1 MFNKILGWIRSV
13 INKMFNTNIGTKF
26 NVDIAVSNKMSTA
39 ISKWEKMYKDEAP
52 WIDDKVI
59 STGLPA
65 SIAREFATATLVEFK
80 SEITGSKRADYLNN
94 QYKKLKKN
102 LRRNLEH
109 GCAIGSMV
117 LKPYVSNGQLNIDIV
132 KGTNF
137 FPVEYNSNGECT
149 SGIFASRKIIGKY
162 YYTRLEYHN
171 LDLSKKYY
179 TIINKAYMS
188 SSEEILGQE
197 VSLKTIPDWSNIQEI
212 VNIENIEK
220 PLFGYFRVPF
230 ANTIDPDSSCGVS
243 VYSRAVKLIEEA
255 DKQFSRLLWEFEGSE
270 LAIDAD
276 PSVLQRNEV
285 IRDKYK
291 LPSLKDRLFRATG
304 SNKDGKAFYEVFS
317 PEIRETPLYKGF
329 NDILKRIEFI
339 CGLAYGTISDP
350 ELIEKTATEIM
361 SAKQRSYATVSDI
374 QQALEDALNDMI
386 YAMDVLATL
395 YNLTPRGNYEASY
408 EWDDSIIIDSESEQ
422 RIRQQ
427 EVREKLRTKI
437 SYLMWRYGFTEKQAQ
452 EELERIKAET
462 EEQEKSLFN
471 QQVE

>member
-1 MFNKILGWIRSV
+1 MSASS
-13 INKMFNTNIGTKF
+13 INF
-26 NVDIAVSNKMSTA
+26 TA
-39 ISKWEKMYKDEAP
+39 
-52 WIDDKVI
+52 
-59 STGLPA
+59 
-65 SIAREFATATLVEFK
+65 
-80 SEITGSKRADYLNN
+80 
-94 QYKKLKKN
+94 
-102 LRRNLEH
+102 
-109 GCAIGSMV
+109 
-117 LKPYVSNGQLNIDIV
+117 
-132 KGTNF
+132 
-137 FPVEYNSNGECT
+137 
-149 SGIFASRKIIGKY
+149 
-162 YYTRLEYHN
+162 LEY
-171 LDLSKKYY
+171 
-179 TIINKAYMS
+179 T
-188 SSEEILGQE
+188 
-197 VSLKTIPDWSNIQEI
+197 
-212 VNIENIEK
+212 
-220 PLFGYFRVPF
+220 
-230 ANTIDPDSSCGVS
+230 
-243 VYSRAVKLIEEA
+243 
-255 DKQFSRLLWEFEGSE
+255 
-270 LAIDAD
+270 
-276 PSVLQRNEV
+276 
-285 IRDKYK
+285 DKYK